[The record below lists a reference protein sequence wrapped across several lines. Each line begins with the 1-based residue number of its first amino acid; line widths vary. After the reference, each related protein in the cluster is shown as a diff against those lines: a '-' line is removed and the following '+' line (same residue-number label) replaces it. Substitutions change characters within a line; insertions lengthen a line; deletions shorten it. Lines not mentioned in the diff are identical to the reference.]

1 MPQPSN
7 VFMKRNCFHR
17 KTSQVV
23 AAFLKRTFEVTRTQK
38 KHYVNIKKIAYS
50 CNLKVTFIARR
61 SAVCSLP
68 DNAKIIIRN
77 KTMRETN
84 FECDSFFQAR
94 KLMYKKRHA
103 SMTVLFSLQTK
114 IRCNLD
120 YYSFSNHIFTYS
132 VLLFRAS
139 DVNEKN
145 NINSKEGK
153 SHRINSMHYFEK

>member
-1 MPQPSN
+1 
-7 VFMKRNCFHR
+7 
-17 KTSQVV
+17 
-23 AAFLKRTFEVTRTQK
+23 
-38 KHYVNIKKIAYS
+38 
-50 CNLKVTFIARR
+50 LKVTFIARR

-77 KTMRETN
+77 KAMRETN

-139 DVNEKN
+139 DGNEKN
-145 NINSKEGK
+145 NFNSKEGK